1 MQRINK
7 VIPTVLT
14 EIKAPS
20 MKERHIFT
28 PNPRQVFEF
37 DTCNDPQLEAM
48 LDAVNA
54 YAAGLINKDA
64 EPYWLTL
71 LGSSGAGKSYLAE
84 QLYEL
89 ARSQDYLR
97 EHPTLINPVRRV
109 LWPDVVAKLRD
120 KKYHIIE
127 DLTDCNALFIEDPAA
142 ERDPSKFGADSLFR
156 VLDGRRNKW
165 TMLTSNATP

>member
-20 MKERHIFT
+20 TKERHIFT
-28 PNPRQVFEF
+28 QNPRQVFEF
-37 DTCNDPQLEAM
+37 DTCNDPQLEAI

-54 YAAGLINKDA
+54 YAYDLFHELA

-71 LGSSGAGKSYLAE
+71 LGSSGAGKSHLAG

-89 ARSQDYLR
+89 ARCQHFLR
-97 EHPTLINPVRRV
+97 NHPTLVNGVMFV
-109 LWPDVVAKLRD
+109 FWPDVVAKLRD
-120 KKYHIIE
+120 GKYWIIK
-127 DLTDCNALFIEDPAA
+127 DLIDANVLFVDDPAA
-142 ERDPSKFGADSLFR
+142 ERDPSGFGAD
-156 VLDGRRNKW
+156 
-165 TMLTSNATP
+165 MLYR